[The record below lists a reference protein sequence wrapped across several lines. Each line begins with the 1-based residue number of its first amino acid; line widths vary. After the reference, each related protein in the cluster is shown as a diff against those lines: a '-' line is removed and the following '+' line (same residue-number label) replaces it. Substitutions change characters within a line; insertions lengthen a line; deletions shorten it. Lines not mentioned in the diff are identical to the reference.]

1 MWWCREDER
10 CRADVIDVDGYLHVY
25 VEPFKLSH
33 IYPILQRAHTAEPL
47 TCPIL
52 ALGSEQDARVPAEET
67 KEWAKFTV
75 ADFEYRIFPGGHFF
89 LKPLEKEVIAHISS
103 VAFGKDPVGHTAH
116 AMPGFILFDPNAK
129 N

>member
-1 MWWCREDER
+1 MWKCVRDWDPFISDNACP
-10 CRADVIDVDGYLHVY
+10 INTTLHT
-25 VEPFKLSH
+25 
-33 IYPILQRAHTAEPL
+33 HTAEPL
-47 TCPIL
+47 ACPIL

-67 KEWAKFTV
+67 KEWAKFT
-75 ADFEYRIFPGGHFF
+75 AAEFEYRIFPGGHFF

-103 VAFGKDPVGHTAH
+103 VVFGKDPVGHTAH